1 MQNIYFNTEQT
12 HEQSYF
18 KKEREA
24 IEIDEHEHLE
34 INSDTTLS

>member
-1 MQNIYFNTEQT
+1 MQNITLTEK